1 MRILIDIGHPA
12 HVHYF
17 KNFIKIMKSKN
28 FNFLIIA
35 RDKEVTHQLLST
47 YQINYISRGKGGNN
61 FFSKLFCLI
70 KANFIIYKHSKEFN
84 PDLFLSFASPYAA
97 QVSKLFKK
105 PHISF
110 TDTEHAKLGNLLF
123 IPFTDCV
130 ITPSCY
136 KRDFKINH
144 VTFNSYMELCYLHP
158 KYFNRD
164 KNILNLLGISENEK
178 FVIVRF
184 VSWNAAHDF
193 GKSGINYNIKLKL
206 INILSNHAKVLI
218 SSESELPEELKKYKI
233 NIKADKMHDALSYC
247 SLFIGEGATMASE
260 CAMIGTPAI
269 YINSLEVGYCTEQEK
284 KYNLILNYRSFNHLL
299 IKQAINILNND
310 DFKSEIKNNHKIM
323 LQDKINPTDFMVW
336 FIENYPNSIE
346 KIKSDPGF
354 LNKFK

>member
-28 FNFLIIA
+28 FKFLIIA
-35 RDKEVTHQLLST
+35 RDKEVTHQLLSA
-47 YQINYISRGKGGNN
+47 YKIDYISRGKGGNN
-61 FFSKLFCLI
+61 FFSKSFYLI
-70 KANFIIYKHSKEFN
+70 KANFIIYKQSKEFN

-110 TDTEHAKLGNLLF
+110 TDTEHAKLGNALF

-130 ITPSCY
+130 ITPSCF
-136 KRDFKINH
+136 KRDFKIDH
-144 VTFNSYMELCYLHP
+144 ITFNSYMELCYLHP

-164 KNILNLLGISENEK
+164 KNILNLLGVGENEK

-193 GKSGINYNIKLKL
+193 GKSGISYNIKLKL
-206 INILSNHAKVLI
+206 INLLSNHAKVFI

-269 YINSLEVGYCTEQEK
+269 YINSLEVGYCMEQEE
-284 KYNLILNYRSFNHLL
+284 KYNLILNYRYFNKLL
-299 IKQAINILNND
+299 IEQAINILNND
-310 DFKSEIKNNHKIM
+310 DFKSNIKKNHRIM
-323 LQDKINPTDFMVW
+323 LQDKINATDFMVW
-336 FIENYPNSIE
+336 FIENYPKSKNIMIE
-346 KIKSDPGF
+346 NPNYQSS
-354 LNKFK
+354 FK